1 MNAEWTNLLLLLW
14 RKGDHIEII
23 EITNYNRSS
32 SSSPGYTFIDSTIQ
46 PVARI
51 QKGSSKKIMSEF
63 PV

>member
-23 EITNYNRSS
+23 EISYNRS